1 MRKLLLS
8 ILLIL
13 VSLLSFAQT
22 NYWYPV
28 DSLNG
33 QPKSVSTSFVLSN
46 EGYVVGGLTDS
57 EFTRKMHSYNPNQ
70 NDWDT
75 EASIGGETGS
85 GQSRGSAVSF
95 TVNNKAYIGL
105 GQGNTALYFK
115 DFWAYDPSTAVWTQ
129 VADFAGSARHGAIA
143 FGNNMY
149 GYVGTGQA
157 ETGLKKDFFRYNPV
171 LNTWSQLN
179 DFPGSARKYAVGF
192 MMGSQGYLATGDDG
206 VLKNDLWQY
215 HPDFDLW
222 VQKASMPVIG
232 RAGAVGWGT
241 FPTLYIAT
249 GEDATGT
256 IKNDLW
262 EYNFYGNAW
271 FQRADVPGSPRKHAT
286 AFVINDIAYVGT
298 GYYNGVFYDDFY
310 AYVRQL
316 GTEEKEKQRVQL
328 YPNPCSEKIHFLSD
342 LPVQFIRIKDEQGKI
357 VQEEIVAGNTST
369 LLDLPSGQYVVE
381 LTLSNNEIITEK
393 IIKQ

>member
-8 ILLIL
+8 MLLML
-13 VSLLSFAQT
+13 GSFLSFAQT
-22 NYWYPV
+22 NYWFPV

-33 QPKSVSTSFVLSN
+33 QPKSVSTCFVLAN

-57 EFTRKMHSYNPNQ
+57 EFTRKMHSYNPAQ

-105 GQGNTALYFK
+105 GQGNTALYYK
-115 DFWAYDPSTAVWTQ
+115 DFWEYDPTTAVWTQ

-157 ETGLKKDFFRYNPV
+157 ETGLTKDFYRYSPV
-171 LNTWSQLN
+171 SNTWTQMN

-192 MMGSQGYLATGDDG
+192 MMGNQGYLATGDDG

-262 EYNFYGNAW
+262 EYNYYGNAW

-298 GYYNGVFYDDFY
+298 GYNNGVFYDDFY

-316 GTEEKEKQRVQL
+316 GMNDEQNASITIH
-328 YPNPCSEKIHFLSD
+328 PNPCVDQLTVSTSHPLERIRILDSQGKVVYEQKGTGNSIQTSD
-342 LPVQFIRIKDEQGKI
+342 LPTGLY
-357 VQEEIVAGNTST
+357 T
-369 LLDLPSGQYVVE
+369 VE
-381 LTLSNNEIITEK
+381 MELSNQQVIRETIV
-393 IIKQ
+393 KQ

>member
-1 MRKLLLS
+1 MSKL
-8 ILLIL
+8 
-13 VSLLSFAQT
+13 SLLFLFVLSSFLTFAQA

-28 DSLNG
+28 DSLKG
-33 QPKSVSTSFVLSN
+33 QPKSVACSFVLGN
-46 EGYVVGGLTDS
+46 EGFVVGGLTDS

-70 NDWDT
+70 DDWDT

-105 GQGNTALYFK
+105 GQGNTASYYK
-115 DFWAYDPSTAVWTQ
+115 DFWEYDPSTAVWTQ
-129 VADFAGSARHGAIA
+129 CADFAGSARHGAIA

-149 GYVGTGQA
+149 GFVGTGQA
-157 ETGLKKDFFRYNPV
+157 ETGLTKDFYRYNPV
-171 LNTWSQLN
+171 SNSWTQLN
-179 DFPGSARKYAVGF
+179 DFPGTARKHAVGF
-192 MMGSQGYLATGDDG
+192 MMGAQGYLATGDDG

-222 VQKASMPVIG
+222 VQKASMPGIG
-232 RAGAVGWGT
+232 RTGAVGWGT

-271 FQRADVPGSPRKHAT
+271 FQRANVPGSPRKHAT
-286 AFVINDIAYVGT
+286 AFVINEIAYVGT
-298 GYYNGVFYDDFY
+298 GYNNGSFFDDFY

-316 GTEEKEKQRVQL
+316 GTEEKDKQRIQL
-328 YPNPCSEKIHFLSD
+328 YPIPCNETLHFSSD
-342 LPVQFIRIKDEQGKI
+342 LPVQCIRVKDEQGKI
-357 VQEEIVAGNTST
+357 VHEEFVPGNAVA
-369 LLDLPSGQYVVE
+369 LLDLPSGQYIVE